1 VAVETES
8 FLALAQTAVEA
19 GLEWAR
25 EHGVKMTFVVLDV
38 TGTVCA
44 AGRMDGSRTITY
56 EIAVAKANT
65 ALAFQAP
72 TAELVQRVKPENKI
86 AIGQLAPRIAFLGGG
101 VPVTRD
107 GAVIGS
113 IGVSGGTEDQD
124 VVCAEACREA
134 CTQRPPATDAT

>member
-1 VAVETES
+1 VVETQS
-8 FLALAQTAVEA
+8 FLALAQTAVET

-25 EHGVKMTFVVLDV
+25 EQSVKMTFVVMDV

-44 AGRMDGSRTITY
+44 AARMDGSRTITY

-72 TAELVQRVKPENKI
+72 TSDLVQRVKPENKI

-101 VPVTRD
+101 IPLTR
-107 GAVIGS
+107 GGQIVGS

-124 VVCAEACREA
+124 VACAETCLAA
-134 CTQRPPATDAT
+134 VSN